1 MSHYYTFRDDVVL
14 TCEQERSAHL
24 CCAVNRTNSMIEADE
39 ILKQVLNIINGMFEV
54 SGISV
59 RRSAIN
65 VLSNRL
71 FPSDTMIN

>member
-1 MSHYYTFRDDVVL
+1 ML

-59 RRSAIN
+59 RGSAIN
-65 VLSNRL
+65 ALSNIL
-71 FPSDTMIN
+71 FRHTLYD